1 MKKNL
6 AASDHIRI
14 QSFYSR
20 KENQERPCFWQIV
33 CQHFPAFGHQKCLVR
48 NKCVMHYVWLQLHC
62 QTLFIWWCEVTRVFQ
77 LTLLPPA
84 ELRRNHQ
91 SLSSF
96 SARGVQMKSLIFLL
110 TKLKLFAVFL
120 CLFFLL
126 NTRFHCLRLTKPAIS
141 FAVCILAM
149 ISSTVMPVA
158 AHRVQLNT
166 FEFVTIYQN
175 FKFVL
180 EKSILWGL
188 HF

>member
-120 CLFFLL
+120 CFFFIEHKVPLSEA
-126 NTRFHCLRLTKPAIS
+126 NQAS
-141 FAVCILAM
+141 
-149 ISSTVMPVA
+149 
-158 AHRVQLNT
+158 
-166 FEFVTIYQN
+166 N
-175 FKFVL
+175 FFCCMHPGNDFIN
-180 EKSILWGL
+180 SYACGCT
-188 HF
+188 